1 MNPSRQWIFP
11 VANTAFRGAL
21 AMFADLEVKNRE
33 RLHVD
38 GPVIYVSNHL
48 SNLDPPIVASLLP
61 RRALFLA
68 KRELFNN
75 PLSTSFL
82 KGWGAYPVSRYSA
95 DLAALRWMRA
105 MLAQNRA
112 IVMFPEGTR
121 SRNLEGL
128 IKAHIGTALLAA
140 QTGATLVPLGIYGT
154 DNLQNILKVFMP
166 IAKIRVSVGEPFNVR
181 SDISRR
187 AALERATDE
196 IMTASDAG
204 VTDTWPWP
212 IATEIVSPGY
222 QRSPV
227 VLCFHSEL
235 GTRLSCSFGRSMP
248 VGPTIPSFS
257 AYS

>member
-1 MNPSRQWIFP
+1 MNPNRQWIFP

-196 IMTASDAG
+196 IMTRVAMNLPPERHGIYADKVSKSFELTSLIENRPAAE
-204 VTDTWPWP
+204 PAAEAFA
-212 IATEIVSPGY
+212 ATMSSPTSR
-222 QRSPV
+222 RS
-227 VLCFHSEL
+227 
-235 GTRLSCSFGRSMP
+235 
-248 VGPTIPSFS
+248 
-257 AYS
+257 A

>member
-187 AALERATDE
+187 AALERATGE
-196 IMTASDAG
+196 IMTRVAMNLPPERHGIYADKVSKSFELTSLIENRPAAE
-204 VTDTWPWP
+204 PAAEAFA
-212 IATEIVSPGY
+212 ATMSSPTSR
-222 QRSPV
+222 RS
-227 VLCFHSEL
+227 
-235 GTRLSCSFGRSMP
+235 
-248 VGPTIPSFS
+248 
-257 AYS
+257 A